1 MVANRGKVGKGKTM
15 IERKIEKML
24 KYKGIIY
31 LGNNYGDKIPQN
43 SRI

>member
-1 MVANRGKVGKGKTM
+1 MVAKREKGGKSKTM
-15 IERKIEKML
+15 IEKKIEKML